1 MQNFMRNLMEKTA
14 QRCDHSEKSYEH
26 FPALSAY
33 AIWSECD
40 TFERRELFSRS
51 TSILLKSSFLDSKLN
66 GESVHDSVIPCSV
79 VIFSRKQRFSKKNF
93 LHVFFKLHIKL
104 KRCIFDMIS
113 AVLDAEFYGE
123 SFKKK

>member
-1 MQNFMRNLMEKTA
+1 MEKTA

-51 TSILLKSSFLDSKLN
+51 TSILLKSSFLDLKLI

-79 VIFSRKQRFSKKNF
+79 VYFSRKQRFSKKNF
-93 LHVFFKLHIKL
+93 LQVFFQASHKTEKMHI
-104 KRCIFDMIS
+104 
-113 AVLDAEFYGE
+113 
-123 SFKKK
+123 